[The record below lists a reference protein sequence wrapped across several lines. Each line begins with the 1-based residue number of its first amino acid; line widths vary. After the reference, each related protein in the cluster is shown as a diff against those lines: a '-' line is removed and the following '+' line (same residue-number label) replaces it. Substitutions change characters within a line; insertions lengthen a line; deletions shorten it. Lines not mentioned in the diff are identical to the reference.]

1 MPSSISIKPILGL
14 PEIKPGDNLVKMVID
29 AAFKQDIAIQHKD
42 ILVFAQKIV
51 SKSEGRIVK
60 IRDISPSHFSIAASK
75 LLDKDPRFVE
85 IILRESQRIVK
96 MDRGKLIVE
105 NRKGIICANAGVD
118 ISNVSGGEEV
128 TLLPAEPD
136 ESAKGLVEGFRYEL
150 GIDVAVIITDT
161 VGRPWRE
168 GLVQIA
174 IGCHGLNPLK
184 DYRGKVDSRGYDLH
198 ATVLAVADEISGA
211 AGLVMG
217 KTEGVPVVIIR
228 GYDYE
233 KSEEGVK
240 KLLRNP
246 DNDLF
251 R

>member
-1 MPSSISIKPILGL
+1 MPNAISIIPLLGI
-14 PEIKPGDNLVKMVID
+14 PEIRPGDDLVKIVID
-29 AAFKQDIAIQHKD
+29 AAFNQDISIQDKD
-42 ILVFAQKIV
+42 ILVFAQKVV

-60 IRDISPSHFSIAASK
+60 IKDVSPSPFSIAVSK

-96 MDRGKLIVE
+96 MDRGRLIVE
-105 NRKGIICANAGVD
+105 NTKGIVCANAGVD
-118 ISNVSGGEEV
+118 ISNISGGEEV
-128 TLLPAEPD
+128 TLLPDNPD
-136 ESAKGLVEGFRYEL
+136 QSAVRLVEGFRGEL
-150 GIDVAVIITDT
+150 GIEVAVIITDT

-174 IGCHGLNPLK
+174 IGCYGISPLK
-184 DYRGKVDSRGYDLH
+184 DYRGKEDSKGYGLH

-217 KTEGVPVVIIR
+217 KTEGVPVVIVR

-233 KSEEGVK
+233 KGTEGAK